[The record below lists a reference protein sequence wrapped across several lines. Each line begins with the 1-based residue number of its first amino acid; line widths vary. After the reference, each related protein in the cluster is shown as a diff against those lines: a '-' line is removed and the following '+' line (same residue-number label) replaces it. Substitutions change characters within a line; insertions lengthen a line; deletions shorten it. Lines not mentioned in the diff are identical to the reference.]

1 MNTEDI
7 RVETID
13 DLIGRVRTTGTRLII
28 PLNCSNYIVDRLEI
42 VAQCCDDID
51 KVVLYIDRYNSHPE
65 HRVKYHSASVYLSV
79 HEAKQVVSALN
90 RAIKVIE
97 DVVD

>member
-28 PLNCSNYIVDRLEI
+28 PLN
-42 VAQCCDDID
+42 
-51 KVVLYIDRYNSHPE
+51 
-65 HRVKYHSASVYLSV
+65 
-79 HEAKQVVSALN
+79 
-90 RAIKVIE
+90 RAIKEIE